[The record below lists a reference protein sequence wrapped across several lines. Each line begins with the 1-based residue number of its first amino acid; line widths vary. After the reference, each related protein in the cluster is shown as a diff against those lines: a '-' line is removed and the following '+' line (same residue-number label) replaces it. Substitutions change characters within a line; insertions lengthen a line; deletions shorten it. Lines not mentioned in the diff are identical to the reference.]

1 MMMTMA
7 AAAAAAEGMVR
18 AVCDAVR
25 RRRVDGVAS
34 DGNTWTGYGVFVKD
48 HGAH

>member
-1 MMMTMA
+1 MMMTM
-7 AAAAAAEGMVR
+7 AAAAEGMVR

-25 RRRVDGVAS
+25 RRRVGGVAS
-34 DGNTWTGYGVFVKD
+34 DGNTWTGYGVLVKD